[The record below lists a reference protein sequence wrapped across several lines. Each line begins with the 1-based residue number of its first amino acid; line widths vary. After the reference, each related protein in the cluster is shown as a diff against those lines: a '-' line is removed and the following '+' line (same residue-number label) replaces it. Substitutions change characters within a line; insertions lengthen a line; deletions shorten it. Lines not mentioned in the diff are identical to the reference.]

1 MDGWMNEWMDGWMTG
16 WTSGWVD
23 GEGWMMPTSVCDV
36 HTLRGCAAAACS
48 QPGLRSDAILSS
60 HLQGDVEQRL
70 LRQQCEGSRL
80 ERRSTAEEEEK
91 EQEEEEQ
98 EEEEQSRAM
107 GGQVTC
113 SSSPGFHTVTV
124 TTMLTRV
131 LLRVT

>member
-1 MDGWMNEWMDGWMTG
+1 MDGR
-16 WTSGWVD
+16 VD

-36 HTLRGCAAAACS
+36 HALRGCAVAACS
-48 QPGLRSDAILSS
+48 QPGLRSDAVLSS

-98 EEEEQSRAM
+98 SRAV